1 MVHLSHVYMTTG
13 KTITLTIRTFVG
25 VLGGAFQAEGEVG
38 NRKLVGGSRRM
49 WEEGQ
54 TLRSEVGA
62 GGEVRVRLALGP
74 EGWCCPGFWPQ
85 WR

>member
-25 VLGGAFQAEGEVG
+25 VLGGAFQAEEEVG

-49 WEEGQ
+49 WEEG
-54 TLRSEVGA
+54 
-62 GGEVRVRLALGP
+62 
-74 EGWCCPGFWPQ
+74 
-85 WR
+85 